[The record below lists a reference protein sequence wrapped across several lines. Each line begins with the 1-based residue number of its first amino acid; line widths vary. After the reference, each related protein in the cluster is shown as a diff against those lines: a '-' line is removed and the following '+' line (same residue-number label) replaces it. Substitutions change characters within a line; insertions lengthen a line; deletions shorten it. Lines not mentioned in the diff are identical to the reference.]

1 MKRYRQSAGEFTL
14 NNSTAENANFL
25 SIGGRDAGKKKICRV
40 FCGRSHFSLPR
51 RKMRPK
57 GSYFL

>member
-14 NNSTAENANFL
+14 NNSTAESANFL

-40 FCGRSHFSLPR
+40 FFAKSRL
-51 RKMRPK
+51 
-57 GSYFL
+57 